1 MPASHFFHGTME
13 RKMTSKKSHGKRP
26 GRSRFS
32 LASRLLGSSVRD
44 TLQSAQ
50 LEEPRRNTKP
60 TEKYKGR
67 KHR

>member
-1 MPASHFFHGTME
+1 
-13 RKMTSKKSHGKRP
+13 MTSKKSHGKRP
-26 GRSRFS
+26 VRSRLS

-60 TEKYKGR
+60 TENYKGR